1 MKEEYIQVFTATE
14 RREDAEKIAKAV
26 VEKRLAGCIQILGP
40 ITSIYWWKRGV
51 ERAEEFLLFIKSKKE
66 LYEELEKTIKEMH
79 PYETPEIIAIPIVTG
94 SKDYLEWL
102 KNELKKNCV

>member
-1 MKEEYIQVFTATE
+1 MW
-14 RREDAEKIAKAV
+14 REQKNF
-26 VEKRLAGCIQILGP
+26 C
-40 ITSIYWWKRGV
+40 
-51 ERAEEFLLFIKSKKE
+51 FLSRVKKE